1 MNANVNSVKTSAK
14 DAAEYLGITTNLLG
28 VWRFRKIHLPF
39 EKIGKSIKYDFEDLK
54 TFKESC
60 QRAIKNGKN

>member
-1 MNANVNSVKTSAK
+1 MNQQSKIVNMSASN
-14 DAAEYLGITTNLLG
+14 AAEYLGVTTNLLG

-39 EKIGKSIKYDFEDLK
+39 EKIGKSIKYRFDDLE

-60 QRAIKNGKN
+60 QRAIKNGN